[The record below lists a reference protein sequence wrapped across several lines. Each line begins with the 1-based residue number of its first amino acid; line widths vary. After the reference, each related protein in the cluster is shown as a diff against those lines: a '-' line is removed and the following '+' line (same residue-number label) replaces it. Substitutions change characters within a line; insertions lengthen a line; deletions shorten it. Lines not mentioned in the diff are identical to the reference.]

1 MKNDENETGIPDFIF
16 CGVCLAPR
24 DVYCNIDD
32 LWVVEECEFCGD
44 EHYAYSIEDDTPN
57 KACSGW
63 VGVGGIFKPFSGF
76 GLILPSERIHA
87 RPPAANANRYTV

>member
-24 DVYCNIDD
+24 DVYRNIDD

-44 EHYAYSIEDDTPN
+44 EHYAYSIQDDTPN
-57 KACSGW
+57 NACT
-63 VGVGGIFKPFSGF
+63 
-76 GLILPSERIHA
+76 GLAPTAAQESEGSTGA
-87 RPPAANANRYTV
+87 SQ